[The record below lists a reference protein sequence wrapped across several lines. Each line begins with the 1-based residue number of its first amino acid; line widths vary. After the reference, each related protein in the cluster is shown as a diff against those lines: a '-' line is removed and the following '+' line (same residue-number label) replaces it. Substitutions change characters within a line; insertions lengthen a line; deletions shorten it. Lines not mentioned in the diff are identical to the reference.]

1 MGTLLLEFTKIE
13 SHLPT
18 IMMPSHGHNQVHLVP
33 ANKIFCLLFSF
44 SVAIKYE
51 KRDLEDLLKLE
62 VNLKRVFNQL
72 TLCHVIV
79 IVSMLH
85 NILSACSKKA
95 TASNKTVT
103 LMLIPISPQTY
114 LSASPL
120 HSLMFTNSGWLD
132 DAIRY

>member
-1 MGTLLLEFTKIE
+1 MGTLLLRFTKIE

-51 KRDLEDLLKLE
+51 KRDLEDLLKVE
-62 VNLKRVFNQL
+62 VNLKRAFNQL

-85 NILSACSKKA
+85 NIFVNLFKKA
-95 TASNKTVT
+95 TLSNKTVDSNFT
-103 LMLIPISPQTY
+103 SNVFICRS
-114 LSASPL
+114 SPL
-120 HSLMFTNSGWLD
+120 TSLMFTNSGWLD
-132 DAIRY
+132 DAIT

>member
-33 ANKIFCLLFSF
+33 ANRIFCLLFSF
-44 SVAIKYE
+44 SAAIKYE
-51 KRDLEDLLKLE
+51 KCDLEDLLKLE

-85 NILSACSKKA
+85 NIFVSLFKKA
-95 TASNKTVT
+95 TASNTTVT

-120 HSLMFTNSGWLD
+120 PQICF
-132 DAIRY
+132 

>member
-51 KRDLEDLLKLE
+51 KRDLEDLLKVE
-62 VNLKRVFNQL
+62 VNLKRAFNQL

-85 NILSACSKKA
+85 NIFVNLFKKA
-95 TASNKTVT
+95 TVSNKTVDSNFT
-103 LMLIPISPQTY
+103 SNVFICRS
-114 LSASPL
+114 SPL
-120 HSLMFTNSGWLD
+120 TSLMFTNSGWLD
-132 DAIRY
+132 DAIT

>member
-85 NILSACSKKA
+85 NIFVSLFKKA
-95 TASNKTVT
+95 TASNKTVA

-120 HSLMFTNSGWLD
+120 H
-132 DAIRY
+132 